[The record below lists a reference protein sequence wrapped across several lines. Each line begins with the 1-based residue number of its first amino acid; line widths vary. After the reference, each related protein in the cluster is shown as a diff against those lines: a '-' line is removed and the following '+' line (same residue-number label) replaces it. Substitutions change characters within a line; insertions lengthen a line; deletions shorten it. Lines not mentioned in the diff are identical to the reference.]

1 MRLLHFNESGRL
13 ALTDFAGKTIPHY
26 AILSHRWWE
35 DCKEVLYQEILDE
48 SYASKDGYR
57 KIEFCAN
64 QAAQDQ
70 LHYFWIDT
78 CCFDRYDSRERSD
91 AVNSMFRWYQNATK
105 CYVFLSDISTSTAR
119 DAQQQST
126 WEARFRASEWFTRAW
141 TLQELIAPESVGFFS
156 SEGHRLG
163 DKKSLM
169 PMIHDITSI
178 PLEVLQGCALEKF
191 SVSDRITWART
202 RKATEPEDHAYCLL
216 GILNVQIPLT
226 YGEGKEKALS
236 RLEDEVRNTDTPSI
250 IPFSRNDRF
259 VGRKSH
265 LAEVKAILSAGKQTT
280 RIAITGEGGTGKSQ
294 LALEIAYRIKEKD
307 KACSVFW
314 IDASHINSVYQA
326 YASIAQKLKVPGWE
340 DERADAMQLVKLH
353 LSGDYAKR
361 WLLIFDNVDSLAF
374 EDAGPFTPQSSS
386 LINHLPQ
393 SELGSVIFTTTNSDV
408 AQSLALQNIVELHEM
423 APDTAHEMFENYLSV
438 PVPMNKKQEMK
449 LLLEKLA
456 YLPLAIAQAAAYIN
470 NNEITVKNYL
480 SLLNTQNVD
489 ELQDNSNLSDD
500 KLRNSCIPTPVI
512 MTLLVSLHQ
521 IRHNNSLAADF
532 LFLMACID
540 RKDILLDILTPTWS
554 QEGEDAIRILSD
566 YKLVTRRPAVS
577 ALDLHRLVHLAVRRW
592 IKTNGSLEKW
602 SQKAIRHLEEVFPN
616 NHHGNRSKWRRL
628 LPHAK
633 CALSHSSVDLE
644 DEKRMDLAWK
654 CARSLY
660 EDGRNNEAEE
670 LWVQMM
676 EICKKTLGI
685 DHPDTLI
692 SMNNLASTFRNQG
705 RWEAAEELQLQ
716 VVEIRKK
723 KLGIDHPDTLKSM
736 NNLASTFRAQGRWEA
751 AEELHLQV
759 LEIRKK
765 KLGIDHPDTL
775 KSMNNLASTFW
786 DQGRWEAAEEL
797 NIHVLKIRK
806 KTLGIDHP
814 DTLTSMNNLAFTWK
828 AQGRYSDAIRLMGEF
843 VSSSTR
849 VLGHLHP
856 HTVSSTKA
864 LARWRAERL
873 DIDGGVT
880 QKQ

>member
-1 MRLLHFNESGRL
+1 MRLLHFNESGKL
-13 ALTDFAGKTIPHY
+13 ALTDFAGKTIPPY

-35 DCKEVLYQEILDE
+35 DCKEVHYQEVLNG

-64 QAAQDQ
+64 QATQDQ

-105 CYVFLSDISTSTAR
+105 CYVFLSDISIRKAR
-119 DAQQQST
+119 DAQRQST
-126 WEARFRASEWFTRAW
+126 WEARFRASEWFNRAW
-141 TLQELIAPESVGFFS
+141 TLQELIAPESVEFFC

-163 DKKSLM
+163 DKISLM
-169 PMIHDITSI
+169 PVIHEITSI
-178 PLEVLQGCALEKF
+178 PLEVLQGCALETF
-191 SVSDRITWART
+191 SVSDRMTWARS

-226 YGEGKEKALS
+226 YGEGKDKALS
-236 RLEDEVRNTDTPSI
+236 RLEDEVRNADTPCI

-259 VGRKSH
+259 VGRQSH
-265 LAEVKAILSAGKQTT
+265 LAEVEAILSAGNRTT

-294 LALEIAYRIKEKD
+294 LALEIAYRIKKKD

-340 DERADAMQLVKLH
+340 NEDADAMQLVKLH
-353 LSGDYAKR
+353 LSGDYAMH

-438 PVPMNKKQEMK
+438 PVPMNEKQEMK
-449 LLLEKLA
+449 LLLETLA
-456 YLPLAIAQAAAYIN
+456 HLPLAIAHAAAYIN
-470 NNEITVKNYL
+470 QNKITIENYL
-480 SLLNTQNVD
+480 SLLATQNVD
-489 ELQDNSNLSDD
+489 ALQGSSDLSDD
-500 KLRNSCIPTPVI
+500 KLRNSIMPGPVI
-512 MTLLVSLHQ
+512 KTLLVSLDQ
-521 IRHNNSLAADF
+521 IRRNHSLAADF

-540 RKDILLDILTPTWS
+540 RKDILLDILKQTWS
-554 QEGEDAIRILSD
+554 QEREDAIRTLSD

-577 ALDLHRLVHLAVRRW
+577 ALDLHRLVYLAIRRW
-592 IKTNGSLEKW
+592 IETNSSLDEW
-602 SQKAIRHLEEVFPN
+602 MQKAIRHLEEVFPSH
-616 NHHGNRSKWRRL
+616 HHGNISKWRRL

-633 CALSHSSVDLE
+633 CALSHSPVNLDN
-644 DEKRMDLAWK
+644 EKRMRLAWK

-670 LWVQMM
+670 LLVQMM
-676 EICKKTLGI
+676 EICKKKFGTDDPNTLEI
-685 DHPDTLI
+685 
-692 SMNNLASTFRNQG
+692 MNILASTYRRQS
-705 RWEAAEELQLQ
+705 RWEAAEELN
-716 VVEIRKK
+716 I
-723 KLGIDHPDTLKSM
+723 H
-736 NNLASTFRAQGRWEA
+736 
-751 AEELHLQV
+751 V

-775 KSMNNLASTFW
+775 TSMTNLASTYHTQGRWKAAEELNMHALLIRNNKLGADHPDTLISTTYLAATFW
-786 DQGRWEAAEEL
+786 NQGRWEAAEEL
-797 NIHVLKIRK
+797 EVQVLEIRK

-814 DTLTSMNNLAFTWK
+814 DTLTSMNSLAQMWK
-828 AQGRYSDAIRLMGEF
+828 NQGRDRDAIRLMDECI
-843 VSSSTR
+843 SSRTR
-849 VLGHLHP
+849 VLGHVHP
-856 HTVSSTKA
+856 RTVNSTKI
-864 LARWRAERL
+864 LAKWRARAEQL
-873 DIDGGVT
+873 DIL
-880 QKQ
+880 